1 MTDKSVTKPYTYVPI
16 MKLRLFVQ
24 ALFRDDIC
32 GNKDKVESVTGVSRQ
47 IFYYHMKKNP
57 NFKRWFAD
65 YCSDFLSLHEDF
77 VSAQLL
83 KNIKNGSDQ
92 AIRTYYQLR
101 GKLRGD
107 ALINTGDVHIGDKT
121 EVHVTNNYENTKVVN
136 VIPQLSPAQIAK
148 LRMALMEWGLLTEP
162 KERSE

>member
-1 MTDKSVTKPYTYVPI
+1 MTDKSITNPHDYMPTL
-16 MKLRLFVQ
+16 KLRLFVQ
-24 ALFRDDIC
+24 ALFSDEIRGNRD
-32 GNKDKVESVTGVSRQ
+32 KAERATGVRKQ
-47 IFYYHMKKNP
+47 TFYYHLRKNP
-57 NFKRWFAD
+57 DFKKWFAT
-65 YCSDFLSLHEDF
+65 YCSDFLSQNEDF